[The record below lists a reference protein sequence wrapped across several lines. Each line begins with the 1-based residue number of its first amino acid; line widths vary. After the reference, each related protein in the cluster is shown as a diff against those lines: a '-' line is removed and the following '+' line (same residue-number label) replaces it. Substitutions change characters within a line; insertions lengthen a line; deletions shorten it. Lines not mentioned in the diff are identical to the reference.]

1 MNNMQNERRYKRYA
15 VDFMDMKG
23 NMVFASSVKI
33 MDISISGVSLQAD
46 RRLNIGSEY
55 TLNIIHEAKR
65 LTVKAVV
72 VWSSLHEKIKD
83 ARGYAIQIY
92 AAGLRFVDIT
102 DGKKEEIVRFVKVRT
117 PDILK
122 ETDLNQSDGLR
133 LHLRVPLKNQE
144 EAVLRCQDS
153 YTIKK
158 LSLGGMLIASDCP
171 LELED
176 QVPMEIS
183 IDEEKQIKFLGR
195 VASCFL
201 IENTKPEI
209 YELGIEFLGMTD
221 KDRQILNEFIRLLER
236 KEAGS
241 ASR

>member
-1 MNNMQNERRYKRYA
+1 MQDKRRYKRYS
-15 VDFMDMKG
+15 VDFMDIKG

-33 MDISISGVSLQAD
+33 VDISVSGVLLQAD

-55 TLNIIHEAKR
+55 TLNIIHEVKR

-92 AAGLRFVDIT
+92 TAGLKFVDMT
-102 DGKKEEIVRFVKVRT
+102 EGEKAEIVRFIKVRT

-122 ETDLNQSDGLR
+122 ETDLSQPDGLR
-133 LHLRVPLKNQE
+133 LHLRAPLENQE

-153 YTIKK
+153 YRITK
-158 LSLGGMLIASDCP
+158 LSLGGMLIISDCP

-183 IDEEKQIKFLGR
+183 LDEEKQIKFLGR

-221 KDRQILNEFIRLLER
+221 KDRQILNEFIKLLER
-236 KEAGS
+236 RDVS
-241 ASR
+241 SFSL